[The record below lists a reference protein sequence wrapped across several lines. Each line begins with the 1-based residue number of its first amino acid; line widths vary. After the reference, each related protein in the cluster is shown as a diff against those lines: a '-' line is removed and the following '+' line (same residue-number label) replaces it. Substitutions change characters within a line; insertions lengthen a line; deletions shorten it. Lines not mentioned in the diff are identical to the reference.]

1 MPVRINYIFL
11 FLVNITIFSSNEVL
25 MQDTTILPFH
35 LVLRTSYFYI
45 KSFLSCLLKLLIGG
59 WFIIITTYHNLPL
72 MFGGKVSSF
81 LRYRYRE
88 LRTTYLTTVAKLS
101 NLCDNDGLRAIL
113 EMFIEVATE
122 LRDTIALELGQVG
135 ISIENVCFN
144 DLVDAT
150 TTAKNSLSNQDA
162 YLKCIQGLW

>member
-1 MPVRINYIFL
+1 
-11 FLVNITIFSSNEVL
+11 
-25 MQDTTILPFH
+25 
-35 LVLRTSYFYI
+35 
-45 KSFLSCLLKLLIGG
+45 
-59 WFIIITTYHNLPL
+59 

-113 EMFIEVATE
+113 ETFSEVATE
-122 LRDTIALELGQVG
+122 LRDTITLELGQEG
-135 ISIENVCFN
+135 ISIENICFN
-144 DLVDAT
+144 VLVDAT

-162 YLKCIQGLW
+162 YLKYIQGLW

>member
-1 MPVRINYIFL
+1 
-11 FLVNITIFSSNEVL
+11 
-25 MQDTTILPFH
+25 
-35 LVLRTSYFYI
+35 
-45 KSFLSCLLKLLIGG
+45 
-59 WFIIITTYHNLPL
+59 

-113 EMFIEVATE
+113 EMFIDVATE
-122 LRDTIALELGQVG
+122 LRDSIALDLEEVG

>member
-1 MPVRINYIFL
+1 MKFLCKTNDFTFSSGFKDIIFL
-11 FLVNITIFSSNEVL
+11 YQKLF
-25 MQDTTILPFH
+25 
-35 LVLRTSYFYI
+35 
-45 KSFLSCLLKLLIGG
+45 SCLLKLLNGG
-59 WFIIITTYHNLPL
+59 WIIIITTYHTLPL
-72 MFGGKVSSF
+72 MFGGKVSTF

>member
-1 MPVRINYIFL
+1 
-11 FLVNITIFSSNEVL
+11 
-25 MQDTTILPFH
+25 
-35 LVLRTSYFYI
+35 
-45 KSFLSCLLKLLIGG
+45 
-59 WFIIITTYHNLPL
+59 

-88 LRTTYLTTVAKLS
+88 LRTTYLTTVAKMS